1 MAMREMKAI
10 IVADDLVEFLADHPR
25 HLASVHSV
33 FPHAVNLLIR
43 EGELITLTNQ
53 DDITPMGLTVDC
65 VVSFAEILK
74 AGDDVVLDL
83 EWFKA
88 VNGRFSVNLQDAEIW
103 ETRSI
108 LNLDLRLKGKLAQNR
123 LALISWLAKQPSLG
137 LLPLLPRLTNLSM
150 SSKLI
155 IDNIYSRYIADD
167 LEAFTNA
174 INTSDW
180 NRALRFA
187 DRLIG
192 FGMGSTPACDDF
204 LAAYLA
210 VFKIADALCPD
221 RFPRVR
227 EFNNSIADRA
237 KSRTTLISA
246 NMLRYAAEGKISRS
260 HQRLIHAC
268 LFNNNS
274 DLEQLANQVIR
285 HGATSGGDFLLGVI
299 CALEWVLNTM
309 SDIKKEGARARVDLN
324 QLQPVPGI

>member
-1 MAMREMKAI
+1 MREMKAI

-25 HLASVHSV
+25 HFASVHSV

-53 DDITPMGLTVDC
+53 DDITPMSLKVDC
-65 VVSFAEILK
+65 VVSFADILK

-83 EWFKA
+83 DWFEA
-88 VNGRFSVNLQDAEIW
+88 VNRRFSVNLRDAEVW

-108 LNLDLRLKGKLAQNR
+108 LNLELLLKGELAQIR
-123 LALISWLAKQPSLG
+123 RKLLSWLRIQPAEG
-137 LLPLLPRLTNLSM
+137 LLPLLPRLAHQSLNNDVTIS
-150 SSKLI
+150 
-155 IDNIYSRYIADD
+155 NIYSRYIADD

-180 NRALRFA
+180 ETSLRFA
-187 DRLIG
+187 DRLVG

-210 VFKIADALCPD
+210 VFKKADALYPD
-221 RFPRVR
+221 RFPWVR
-227 EFNNSIADRA
+227 GFNNAIVGKA

-246 NMLRYAAEGKISRS
+246 NMLRHAAEGKISRS

-274 DLEQLANQVIR
+274 NLEQLANQVIQ

-309 SDIKKEGARARVDLN
+309 SDIKKEGERARVDLD